1 MKQSVNLQRIETL
14 LYSCYAQ
21 DMITEG
27 ERCMNT
33 EQVTFNSFGSR
44 MAECRR
50 AQNLTQEELAN
61 RIGVTPQALS
71 QYEKGTRYP
80 DISMLSDICR
90 ILDVSSDYLLGI
102 DMKIVSA
109 NNNEKIQNKIWSNLR
124 EGLSPLELVFGKDI
138 VPAFFSEE
146 YVGQISCLRERL
158 SCEGILLPVIWVRDQ
173 LCLKPR
179 EFMVLSYQN
188 VLYDEELENVREDTA
203 KYMINKLGEI
213 VQKNYAKILNVD
225 IIKALTENLKIN
237 HPALI
242 EGIVPEKV
250 SYSLLTSVCKGFLE
264 KGNSLVYLPKVIE
277 WIENLLRN
285 NEKLT
290 DEQCVEVI
298 SGQIEHENNFWMVIG
313 KRQM

>member
-1 MKQSVNLQRIETL
+1 MS
-14 LYSCYAQ
+14 
-21 DMITEG
+21 
-27 ERCMNT
+27 T

-50 AQNLTQEELAN
+50 AKDWTQEELAN

-102 DMKIVSA
+102 DMKA
-109 NNNEKIQNKIWSNLR
+109 ALENNNEKIQNKIWNNLR

-138 VPAFFSEE
+138 VPAFFSGE
-146 YVGQISCLRERL
+146 YVGQISYLREQL
-158 SCEGILLPVIWVRDQ
+158 SYEGILLPVIWIRDQ
-173 LCLKPR
+173 ICLKPK
-179 EFMVLSYQN
+179 EFMVLSYQK
-188 VLYDEELENVREDTA
+188 VLYDEELENVGEDTA
-203 KYMINKLGEI
+203 NYMINKLGEI
-213 VQKNYAKILNVD
+213 VQRDYAKILNVD
-225 IIKALTENLKIN
+225 IMKTLTENLKIN

-242 EGIVPEKV
+242 EGIIPEKI

-277 WIENLLRN
+277 LTENLLRN
-285 NEKLT
+285 NEKIT
-290 DEQCVEVI
+290 DKQFVEVI
-298 SGQIEHENNFWMVIG
+298 SEQIECEDNFWVVVG